1 MVDEGCSFCVAV
13 QHHGSQ
19 FGLPG
24 AILAPGS
31 ASQFLTKDSTCC
43 VAFRHRPRPSLSL
56 TSACAPHPAP
66 ATGGDSVGQHF
77 CISIYNKTNVLTI
90 AFRLCLTFPTYAHA
104 VHLSRC
110 HSRTGSETNAHAQTY
125 IYIYIYIHVCM
136 PEGTRASHARTMLD
150 RSCSGHPSSHRTA
163 MWMLNAEHRA
173 RFDERSAQST
183 MHRARCTYHRCQ
195 RAARLHS
202 TENRTHK
209 PLIREHIS
217 HIT

>member
-31 ASQFLTKDSTCC
+31 ASQCLTKGSTCC

-77 CISIYNKTNVLTI
+77 CISIYNKTIVLTI

-125 IYIYIYIHVCM
+125 IYICMYVCQRVPVHHM
-136 PEGTRASHARTMLD
+136 HGRCWTEAAR
-150 RSCSGHPSSHRTA
+150 GIPHRTGPRCGCS
-163 MWMLNAEHRA
+163 M
-173 RFDERSAQST
+173 QST
-183 MHRARCTYHRCQ
+183 EHGSKN
-195 RAARLHS
+195 AARRAQC
-202 TENRTHK
+202 TERDAHIIDVREQRDYIAQRT
-209 PLIREHIS
+209 EHTS
-217 HIT
+217 H